1 MLHPCCS
8 GEEVFIFAIQN
19 FLQNLNGI
27 LKPYRIKE
35 QKGHPTNPINRYAIG
50 DRTPGL
56 KYNADG
62 SLDIYIQYE
71 NPGKDKESNWLPAPA
86 DDKFSLLLRLLYHKK
101 KYSMESISILR
112 FKL

>member
-19 FLQNLNGI
+19 FLQNGI